1 MTEAQ
6 KVRAAQREESEAR
19 DIIHDI
25 DRLNTFPENKK
36 SRWVWE
42 LLQNAKDVATEDG
55 VNITYELKNNQ
66 VIFSHDGLPFETE
79 NLLAILYKT
88 STKSLGSDD
97 GTTGKYGTGFVTTHI
112 LSKKLN
118 ITGVHQLKEDNSLR
132 NFTISIDRS
141 SALLEE
147 TKALD
152 EMKKAINSTFDQIN
166 AIESQ
171 LSENIQNFHHSFTYD
186 LSETSLKY
194 ALQGLE
200 ELEKNLP
207 FVLLINKSAKKKINS
222 VTVIKNGSSKVF
234 RIHPTESKILG
245 VKYIKTQENEGIL
258 YKENDNLI
266 IGIPVVEEENNYA
279 LAPIEG
285 KCVLYKE
292 FPLIGSENFH
302 LPVFIQHK
310 NFKPTEE
317 RDGVRTK
324 KENEEREDAAADIN
338 RVCLIEFTS
347 EYLDFISLLIN
358 NNCLN
363 SFILALSGL
372 PEFVDKY
379 HNVNWYEANIQAP
392 IRQLLLKYP
401 IVETQNGNSLT
412 IGDTKFPVIELAEDV
427 NFYALLE
434 AFIPS
439 QIPSKKSLNYWNKC
453 INQQQ
458 ENWVENSTINLEH
471 FLDTLPDYVNVSEE
485 ISILNLLKVYDYLT
499 SINSKLGENYPIY
512 LNANKEF
519 KTRDQVTIYPLIDDQ
534 IKFVAKELNRDLDQE
549 FLYKSL
555 GKVTDIK
562 DFDLSAFYKSL
573 NSELISPLKVE
584 DATKQQ
590 IKAILH
596 INTLF
601 KTDRANKREEWL
613 KIIQELLPDKIG
625 NSQLISI
632 DYENF
637 HYPAEL
643 WTAKYLCWLIQ
654 EEQTFESFSNTYF
667 SQNNE
672 LAYQWLSKFINYISS
687 SREDIKNYISKY
699 KIIPLQ
705 NGSFTA
711 DAENIF
717 KEDNP
722 KYFDKVLKDIV
733 KEHGKYDVY
742 THLISNELAISNFRE
757 TSVSIITDKI
767 DNLFLQTDISSKVGK
782 GGELHHVFLEI
793 NSWFE
798 KHSDAAT
805 YLKTFAVKRDML
817 YVISL
822 GEGFSKQI
830 MALNNSGKSMED
842 ITELANIKLSTK
854 EMKALEKVATEL
866 GTDELLKKAK
876 EMIQIRDQRIKW
888 KQIGNTAEDAF
899 KKVFENIEF
908 EMQIENPDV
917 GKDFELILKSKT
929 FSIEIKNVI
938 DGKENVRMSILQGR
952 TAVKEKE
959 NYTLCVVTRPDDV
972 SEITEEYF
980 IQNAKFIKDI
990 GYQIGNKIS
999 DWDNGLHSLSK
1010 HEEINVYLD
1019 EKKESV
1025 YVNRS
1030 IWRAGISFEEYVEFL
1045 KEKTYET
1052 H

>member
-1 MTEAQ
+1 MTTAE
-6 KVRAAQREESEAR
+6 KSRAKQREESEAR

-42 LLQNAKDVATEDG
+42 LLQNAKDVATDTG
-55 VNITYELKNNQ
+55 VDITYELKENQ
-66 VIFSHDGLPFETE
+66 MIFSHNGSPFLTDH
-79 NLLAILYKT
+79 LLAILYKT
-88 STKSLGSDD
+88 STKSLGGDD

-112 LSKKLN
+112 LSKKLS
-118 ITGVHQLKEDNSLR
+118 ITGVHQLNEDTSLR

-171 LSENIQNFHHSFTYD
+171 SKEIIQNLSHSFIYD
-186 LSETSLKY
+186 LSDTSLKY
-194 ALQGLE
+194 AVQGLE

-207 FVLLINKSAKKKINS
+207 FVLLINSKAKKKINS
-222 VTVIKNGSSKVF
+222 VTIIKNGSSKIF
-234 RIHPTESKILG
+234 TIEPTESKFLG

-266 IGIPVVEEENNYA
+266 IGIPVTEVDNNYA
-279 LAPIEG
+279 ISKIEM

-292 FPLIGSENFH
+292 FPLIGSENFN

-317 RDGVRTK
+317 RDGIRTK
-324 KENEEREDAAADIN
+324 KDNESIEDAAADIN
-338 RVCLIEFTS
+338 RTCLVEFAS
-347 EYLDFISLLIN
+347 EYLDFVTLLIN
-358 NNCLN
+358 NNCVSLYV
-363 SFILALSGL
+363 LALSGL

-379 HNVNWYEANIQAP
+379 HNIDWYETNIQFP
-392 IRQLLLKYP
+392 IRNLLLKHP
-401 IVETQNGNSLT
+401 IVEIQKGNSLT
-412 IGDTKFPVIELAEDV
+412 ICQTKFPVIELAEDET
-427 NFYALLE
+427 FYSLLE
-434 AFIPS
+434 AFIPA
-439 QIPSKKSLNYWNKC
+439 QIPSKKSLRYWNKC

-458 ENWVENSTINLEH
+458 KNWAENSTINLEQ
-471 FLDTLPDYVNVSEE
+471 FLEALPNFVNVSDET
-485 ISILNLLKVYDYLT
+485 SILNLLKVYDYLT
-499 SINSKLGENYPIY
+499 LINSKLGEKYPIY

-519 KTRDQVTIYPLIDDQ
+519 KTRDQVAIYPLIDDQ
-534 IKFVAKELNRDLDQE
+534 IKYVAKELGRDLDQE
-549 FLYKSL
+549 FLYKRL

-573 NSELISPLKVE
+573 NTDLISPLKVE
-584 DATKQQ
+584 EATEQQ

-601 KTDRANKREEWL
+601 KSDRANKREEWL
-613 KIIQELLPDKIG
+613 KIIKELLPDKIG

-637 HYPAEL
+637 NHPAEL

-654 EEQTFESFSNTYF
+654 EEQNLESFSNTYF
-667 SQNNE
+667 DQQDDV
-672 LAYQWLSKFINYISS
+672 AYQWLSKFINYINA
-687 SREDIKNYISKY
+687 SRDDIKNYISKY

-705 NGSFTA
+705 NGLFTA
-711 DAENIF
+711 DVETIF
-717 KEDNP
+717 KEDNT

-733 KEHGKYDVY
+733 REHGKFNVY
-742 THLISNELAISNFRE
+742 SYLISNELSINNFRE
-757 TSVSIITDKI
+757 TNVSILTDRI
-767 DNLFLQTDISSKVGK
+767 DNLFLPADITAKVVK
-782 GGELHHVFLEI
+782 GGELHQVFLEI
-793 NSWFE
+793 NNWFE

-805 YLKTFAVKRDML
+805 YLKTFAAKRDML

-866 GTDELLKKAK
+866 GTDELLDKANEMLHLK
-876 EMIQIRDQRIKW
+876 EQREKW
-888 KQIGNTAEDAF
+888 KKIGKTAEDAF
-899 KKVFENIEF
+899 RKVFENLEF
-908 EMQIENPDV
+908 KMKIENPDV
-917 GKDFELILKSKT
+917 GKDFELILKSET

-938 DGKENVRMSILQGR
+938 EGKENVRMSILQGR
-952 TAVKEKE
+952 TAVDEKE
-959 NYTLCVVTRPDDV
+959 NYTLCVVTRPDDI

-980 IQNAKFIKDI
+980 IQNAKFVKDI
-990 GYQIGNKIS
+990 GYQIGDKIS
-999 DWDNGLHSLSK
+999 NWDQGLENLSK
-1010 HEEINVYLD
+1010 NEEINVYLD

-1025 YVNRS
+1025 YVNRN
-1030 IWRAGISFEEYVEFL
+1030 IWRAGISFDDYIKFL
-1045 KEKTYET
+1045 KEKTNET

>member
-6 KVRAAQREESEAR
+6 KERELQRVDSEAR

-42 LLQNAKDVATEDG
+42 LLQNAKDVATENG

-66 VIFSHDGLPFETE
+66 VIFSHDGLPFETKH
-79 NLLAILYKT
+79 LLAILYKT

-112 LSKKLN
+112 LSKKLS

-147 TKALD
+147 TKALE
-152 EMKKAINSTFDQIN
+152 EMKKAINITFDQIN
-166 AIESQ
+166 AIESKQ
-171 LSENIQNFHHSFTYD
+171 RDNIQNLHHSFTYD

-194 ALQGLE
+194 ALQGFE

-207 FVLLINKSAKKKINS
+207 FVLLINRTAKKKINS
-222 VTVIKNGSSKVF
+222 VTIINNGNTNVF
-234 RIHPTESKILG
+234 KIQPTESEIPG

-266 IGIPVVEEENNYA
+266 IGIPVVEVENNYA
-279 LAPIEG
+279 LAPIED

-292 FPLIGSENFH
+292 FPLIGSENFN

-324 KENEEREDAAADIN
+324 KENEELVDAAADIN
-338 RVCLIEFTS
+338 RTSLIEFTS
-347 EYLDFISLLIN
+347 EYLDFVSILIN

-363 SFILALSGL
+363 SYILALSGL

-379 HNVNWYEANIQAP
+379 HNINWYKANIQVP
-392 IRQLLLKYP
+392 IRNLLLKHP
-401 IVETQNGNSLT
+401 IVEIQNGNSLT
-412 IGDTKFPVIELAEDV
+412 IGQTKFPVIELAEDES
-427 NFYALLE
+427 FYALLE

-439 QIPSKKSLNYWNKC
+439 QIPSKKSLKYWNKC

-458 ENWVENSTINLEH
+458 ENWIENSTINLEQ
-471 FLDTLPDYVNVSEE
+471 FLEALPNFVNLSDDA
-485 ISILNLLKVYDYLT
+485 SILDLLKVYDYLT

-512 LNANKEF
+512 LNANKKF
-519 KTRDQVTIYPLIDDQ
+519 KTRDQVAIYPLIDDQ
-534 IKFVAKELNRDLDQE
+534 IKHVAKELGRNLDQE
-549 FLYKSL
+549 FLYKRL

-573 NSELISPLKVE
+573 NTELISPLKVE
-584 DATKQQ
+584 EATDQQ
-590 IKAILH
+590 IRAILH

-601 KTDRANKREEWL
+601 KTERSNKREEWL
-613 KIIQELLPDKIG
+613 KIISELFPNKLG

-672 LAYQWLSKFINYISS
+672 LAYQWLSKFINYINS
-687 SREDIKNYISKY
+687 SRDDIKNYISKY

-705 NGSFTA
+705 NGLFTA

-722 KYFDKVLKDIV
+722 KYFDKVLKDII
-733 KEHGKYDVY
+733 KEYANFNVY
-742 THLISNELAISNFRE
+742 TQLISNDLAINNFRE
-757 TSVSIITDKI
+757 TNVSILTDKI
-767 DNLFLQTDISSKVGK
+767 DDLFLQKDISTKVGK
-782 GGELHHVFLEI
+782 GCELHQVFLEI

-798 KHSDAAT
+798 KHSDSAT
-805 YLKTFAVKRDML
+805 YLKTFAAKREML

-866 GTDELLKKAK
+866 GTDELLKKAN

-888 KQIGNTAEDAF
+888 KQIGNTAEEAF
-899 KKVFENIEF
+899 KKVFEHLDF
-908 EMQIENPDV
+908 EMIIENPDV
-917 GKDFELILKSKT
+917 GKDFELILKSET

-938 DGKENVRMSILQGR
+938 EGKENVRMSILQGR
-952 TAVKEKE
+952 TAVRERD
-959 NYTLCVVTRPDDV
+959 NYTLCVVTRPDDI

-999 DWDNGLHSLSK
+999 DWDNGLHNLSK
-1010 HEEINVYLD
+1010 NEEINVYLD

-1030 IWRAGISFEEYVEFL
+1030 IWRAGIPFEEYVEFL

-1052 H
+1052 N